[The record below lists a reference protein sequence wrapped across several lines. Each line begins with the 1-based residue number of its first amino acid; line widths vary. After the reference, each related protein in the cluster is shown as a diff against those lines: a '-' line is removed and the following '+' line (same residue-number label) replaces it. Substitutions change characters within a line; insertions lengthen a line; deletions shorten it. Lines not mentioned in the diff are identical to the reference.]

1 MVKVTAI
8 PAGSAVQG
16 MQARAGYWDAYE
28 VESADDHPTALAAY
42 LAFAARTPRWVDR
55 LMAMR
60 NAAVR
65 LLGLKDVGRLN
76 RVPPASAAVTL
87 GPGDRVGIFTIRS
100 VRAEEVVLE
109 ILDSHLD
116 VVLSVYRHPGT
127 PTRLTTSTLVFYH
140 NLVGRL
146 YMVPVAPMHR
156 IVARAMLSN
165 MAVPVS
171 HL

>member
-1 MVKVTAI
+1 MVKVSDI

-28 VESADDHPTALAAY
+28 VDCADDYPTALAAY
-42 LAFAARTPRWVDR
+42 LAFAGRTPRWIDR
-55 LMAMR
+55 LMAVR
-60 NAAVR
+60 NAVVR
-65 LLGLKDVGRLN
+65 LLGLKDVGRLD
-76 RVPPASAAVTL
+76 RVPPPSAAATL
-87 GPGDRVGIFTIRS
+87 WPGDRVGIFTIRS
-100 VRAEEVVLE
+100 VRAEEAVLE

-116 VVLSVYRHPGT
+116 VVLSVYRHPGM
-127 PTRLTTSTLVFYH
+127 PARLTASTLVFYH
-140 NLVGRL
+140 NLLGRL

-156 IVARAMLSN
+156 VVARAMLSN

>member
-1 MVKVTAI
+1 MVKVTDI

-16 MQARAGYWDAYE
+16 MQARADYWDAYE
-28 VESADDHPTALAAY
+28 VECAEAYPTALAAY
-42 LAFAARTPRWVDR
+42 LAFTARTPGWIDG
-55 LMAMR
+55 LMAVR

-65 LLGLKDVGRLN
+65 LLGLKDVGRLAH
-76 RVPPASAAVTL
+76 VPPPSAAPTL
-87 GPGDRVGIFTIRS
+87 QPGDRVGIFTIRS
-100 VRAEEVVLE
+100 VRAEEAVLE
-109 ILDSHLD
+109 ILDAHLD
-116 VVLSVYRHPGT
+116 VVLSVYRHPGA

-140 NLVGRL
+140 NFVGRL

-165 MAVPVS
+165 MTAPVS